1 MIETVNHKVQFCV
14 VGGGIAGMC
23 AALAAARHG
32 IETLIMQERPVFG
45 GNASSEIRMWICG
58 SYYDRETGIVE
69 ELRLENLYRNTHPS
83 YAIWDSI
90 LYEKMRFQDHL
101 TCLLNCSCMDAE
113 MVDNKIKSVKGWQMT
128 TQQFHVVEA
137 DFFADCSGD
146 SILAPLS
153 GAEFRIGREAKKEFG
168 ESLAQDE
175 EDKHTMGMS
184 CLMQLRET
192 DSPKKFIPPA
202 WAYKYPDDSSFPKRG
217 HLIKWFLNF
226 WYLEYGGD
234 QDSIKDTEEIRD
246 DLIKTAFGMWDHMK
260 NHGDHQADNWIL
272 DWMGFLP
279 GKRESRRYIGDHLL
293 TQHDV
298 LDGGNFEDTVA
309 FGGWPV
315 DDHHPAGF
323 RYFGPPN
330 MVIEPGKSYGIP
342 LRCLYSKNIDNLLF
356 AGRNISATHT
366 GLSSTRV
373 MATCAVCGQ
382 AAGTAAIYAIKGKCP
397 DVRSAAQKYIRDIQQ
412 TLLDDD
418 CYLPNVKREVA
429 RLTVDAKLSVSDGDG
444 EMLRNGFDRP
454 DNDNK
459 NAWLVKN
466 GSWAEYECVDNR
478 KCSEVRLVFDSN
490 LKRNHINMVANY
502 PLNGEIYTPPAELVK
517 AYHLIADGKEVFRT
531 DNNYQRLVKIP
542 LPEPAGK
549 VKLVIDDLRKGVE
562 STGIFCF
569 EIR

>member
-1 MIETVNHKVQFCV
+1 METIRHKVQFCV
-14 VGGGIAGMC
+14 VGGGLAGMC

-32 IETLIMQERPVFG
+32 IKTLIMHERPMFG
-45 GNASSEIRMWICG
+45 GNASSEIRMWVCG

-83 YAIWDSI
+83 YAIWDTV
-90 LYEKMRFQDHL
+90 LYEKMRFQENL

-113 MVDNKIKSVKGWQMT
+113 MADGRIKSVKGWQMT
-128 TQQFHVVEA
+128 TQTFHEVEA

-175 EDKHTMGMS
+175 ADDKTMGMS
-184 CLMQLRET
+184 CIMQLRET
-192 DSPKKFIPPA
+192 DSPKKFIPPE
-202 WAYKYPDDSSFPKRG
+202 WAYKYPTDESFPKRG

-234 QDSIKDTEEIRD
+234 QDSIRDTEELRD
-246 DLIKTAFGMWDHMK
+246 DLIKTALGMWDHIK
-260 NHGDHQADNWIL
+260 NQGDHQADNWIL
-272 DWMGFLP
+272 DWLGFLP
-279 GKRESRRYIGDHLL
+279 GKRESRRCIGDHLL

-298 LDGGNFEDTVA
+298 LDGGKFDDIVA

-330 MVIEPGKSYGIP
+330 MVIEPGRSYGIP
-342 LRCLYSKNIDNLLF
+342 LRCLYSKNVPNLLF

-373 MATCAVCGQ
+373 MATCATLGQ
-382 AAGTAAIYAIKGKCP
+382 AAGTAAIFAIKNNCP
-397 DVRSAAQKYIRDIQQ
+397 DLRTAAKEYIRDIQQ

-418 CYLPNVKREVA
+418 CYLLHIKREVA
-429 RLTVDAKLSVSDGDG
+429 AVTRNAALNVSAGDG
-444 EMLRNGFDRP
+444 EVLRNGFDRP
-454 DNDNK
+454 GENCD
-459 NAWLVKN
+459 NAWHIN
-466 GSWAEYECVDNR
+466 AGDWAEYTAADGEKFR
-478 KCSEVRLVFDSN
+478 EVRLIFDSN
-490 LKRNHINMVANY
+490 LKRNHLNMVANY
-502 PLNGEIYTPPAELVK
+502 PLKGEVYTPPVELVQS
-517 AYHLIADGKEVFRT
+517 YHIEADGKEVFRT
-531 DNNYQRLVKIP
+531 DNNYQRLVKIK
-542 LPEPAGK
+542 LDTPAKK
-549 VKLVIDDLRKGVE
+549 VRLVIDALRDNSSDVR
-562 STGIFCF
+562 IFSF
-569 EIR
+569 EAR

>member
-1 MIETVNHKVQFCV
+1 MIETIKHKVQFCV

-32 IETLIMQERPVFG
+32 IKTLIMQERPVFG

-83 YAIWDSI
+83 FAVWDSI
-90 LYEKMRFQDHL
+90 LYEKMRFQENL
-101 TCLLNCSCMDAE
+101 TCLLNCSCLDAE
-113 MVDNKIKSVKGWQMT
+113 MVDGRIKSVKGWQMT
-128 TQQFHVVEA
+128 TQCFHTVEA
-137 DFFADCSGD
+137 EFFADCSGD

-175 EDKHTMGMS
+175 ADSKTMGMS

-192 DSPKKFIPPA
+192 PSPKKFIPPA
-202 WAYKYPDDSSFPKRG
+202 WAYKYPTDESFPKRG

-234 QDSIKDTEEIRD
+234 QNSIRDTEEIRD

-298 LDGGNFEDTVA
+298 LDGGNFEDIIA

-342 LRCLYSKNIDNLLF
+342 LRCLYSKNIPNLLF

-373 MATCAVCGQ
+373 MATCASLGQ
-382 AAGTAAIYAIKGKCP
+382 AAGTTAIYAINGKCP
-397 DVRSAAQKYIRDIQQ
+397 DLRSAAQKYIHQIQQ

-418 CYLPNVKREVA
+418 CYLLHIKRETA
-429 RLTVDAKLSVSDGDG
+429 PLTLNAKLSVSEGNG

-454 DNDNK
+454 HEGSD

-466 GSWAEYECVDNR
+466 GSWAEYVCANG
-478 KCSEVRLVFDSN
+478 CSCNEVRLIFDSN
-490 LKRNHINMVANY
+490 LKRDHINMVANY
-502 PLNGEIYTPPAELVK
+502 PLDGAIYTPPAELVK
-517 AYHLIADGKEVFRT
+517 SYHLIADGKEVFRT

-542 LPEPAGK
+542 LPFAARK
-549 VKLVIDDLRKGVE
+549 VKLVIDELRSGVE
-562 STGIFCF
+562 NAKVFNF